1 MLDPNKLDSVVEK
14 AAQKAVEKEIAKEAN
29 SDPLTGA
36 AGAHPFGTG
45 AGAAGGATAGAA
57 VGAAF
62 AGPIGFVAGGV
73 AGAVIGGLA
82 GKGAAEGVNPTDEN
96 AFWRNNFKSRPYVRP
111 DSTYDEYLPAYQYG
125 WESHSLAAGRDWDAL
140 ETDLRKNWEKDHGQ
154 STLPWAEAGPAVR
167 DAWERIN
174 NR

>member
-1 MLDPNKLDSVVEK
+1 MIEADKIEPTEEKQDQANHDP
-14 AAQKAVEKEIAKEAN
+14 I
-29 SDPLTGA
+29 TGA
-36 AGAHPFGTG
+36 PGAHPIGTG

-82 GKGAAEGVNPTDEN
+82 GKGAAEAINPTDEE
-96 AFWRNNFKSRPYVRP
+96 AYWRDNFKSRPYVRP
-111 DSTYDEYLPAYQYG
+111 ETTYADLRPAYRYG
-125 WESHSLAAGRDWDAL
+125 WESHSAAAGRDWDELAD
-140 ETDLRKNWEKDHGQ
+140 ELRQNWEKDNGQ

-174 NR
+174 KR